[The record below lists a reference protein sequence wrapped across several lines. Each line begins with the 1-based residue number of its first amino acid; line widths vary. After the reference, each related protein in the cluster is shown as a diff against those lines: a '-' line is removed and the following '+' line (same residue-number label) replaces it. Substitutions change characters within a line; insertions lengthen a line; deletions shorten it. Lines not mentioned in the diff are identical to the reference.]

1 MGYGSA
7 VEHDG
12 LPPAAGESSTR
23 RISISALKK
32 DFQRLFH

>member
-12 LPPAAGESSTR
+12 LPPAIGESSTGR
-23 RISISALKK
+23 MSTSTLKK